1 MGGIASE
8 LVIQL
13 PSKFAIPETDKF
25 TSTED
30 PKQHLLQYLSFVKME
45 GIKWA
50 TSAICFPTVIIR
62 NCDRM
67 ILHFG
72 CREDQSLE
80 GTYKLVH
87 EKIRI

>member
-45 GIKWA
+45 GIK
-50 TSAICFPTVIIR
+50 
-62 NCDRM
+62 
-67 ILHFG
+67 
-72 CREDQSLE
+72 
-80 GTYKLVH
+80 
-87 EKIRI
+87 